1 MPCLVIFLLFKMYIP
16 KYISAASC
24 LLLLAI
30 LFYNCKPSNVKNG
43 SVQALIPSPEQ
54 DTTAVPLISAGR
66 NGVIRYK
73 NKLVNDDELE
83 MLLTDT
89 ILRRW
94 KAGISTP
101 LMTEISYLDSIPNN
115 EKLIILD
122 AISRAKENARN
133 LSEYPN

>member
-1 MPCLVIFLLFKMYIP
+1 MYIP

-101 LMTEISYLDSIPNN
+101 LMTEISYLDSIPSN